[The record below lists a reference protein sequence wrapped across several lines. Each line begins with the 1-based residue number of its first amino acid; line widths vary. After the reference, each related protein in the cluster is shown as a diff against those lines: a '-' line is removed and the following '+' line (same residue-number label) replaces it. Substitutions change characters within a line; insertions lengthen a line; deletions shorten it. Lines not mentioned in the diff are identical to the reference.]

1 MTQVL
6 DVGTGGI
13 VSTNRA
19 TKDATRLASKDKYL
33 NLGVTFSVMGGLAT
47 IYLAARVYQQ
57 MFAWSAGMDSTNPVF
72 DTYWMTLLYT
82 ELSVLAIAA
91 AVVWSY
97 LWFSRDRHL
106 DKIEPKT
113 ELKRYFNLVSWIL
126 CYVFAVYF
134 TASFFGEEDA
144 SWHQVVVRDTSFTP
158 SHIILFY
165 LTIPLYIILGIGS
178 YLYAMTRL
186 PQFAKAIS
194 VPFVIGVAGPFLIL
208 PNLGFNEWGHAFW
221 LMEEL
226 FIAPL
231 HWGFV
236 VLGWSALALGGLL
249 MQVSPNIIELLKKIY
264 GEEEAEQLSNT
275 V

>member
-1 MTQVL
+1 MTHAL
-6 DVGTGGI
+6 DVGTSGA
-13 VSTNRA
+13 VSTSRA
-19 TKDATRLASKDKYL
+19 TKDATVQVNKEKYL
-33 NLGVTFSVMGGLAT
+33 NIGITLMVMGGLAL

-57 MFAWSAGMDSTNPVF
+57 MFAWSAGMDSTNPLF
-72 DTYWMTLLYT
+72 DTYWMTLLYG
-82 ELSVLAIAA
+82 ELITLAIVGL
-91 AVVWSY
+91 VVWSY
-97 LWFSRDRHL
+97 LWVTRDRQL
-106 DKIEPKT
+106 DRLEPRT
-113 ELKRYFNLVSWIL
+113 ELKRYFTLVAWIL

-165 LTIPLYIILGIGS
+165 LTIPLYIILGVGS
-178 YLYAMTRL
+178 YLYATTRL
-186 PQFAKAIS
+186 PQFARAIS
-194 VPFVIGVAGPFLIL
+194 VPFVIGVTGPFLIL

-249 MQVSPNIIELLKKIY
+249 MQVSPNIIGLLKTIY
-264 GEEEAEQLSNT
+264 GDEQSEELANSI
-275 V
+275 

>member
-1 MTQVL
+1 MTHAL
-6 DVGTGGI
+6 DVGPSGVAAT
-13 VSTNRA
+13 SRA
-19 TKDATRLASKDKYL
+19 TKDAAQPVAKEKYL
-33 NLGVTFSVMGGLAT
+33 NLGTTLMVLGGLGL
-47 IYLAARVYQQ
+47 IYLAARLYQQ
-57 MFAWSAGMDSTNPVF
+57 AFAWSAGMDSTNPLF
-72 DTYWMTLLYT
+72 DVYWMRLLYT
-82 ELSVLAIAA
+82 ELTVLAVAA

-97 LWFSRDRHL
+97 LWLTRDRHL
-106 DKIEPKT
+106 DDLQPRV
-113 ELKRYFNLVSWIL
+113 ELKRYFTMIAWIL

-144 SWHQVVVRDTSFTP
+144 IWHQVVVRDTSFTP
-158 SHIILFY
+158 SHIVLFY
-165 LTIPLYIILGIGS
+165 LTIPLYIILGVGS

-186 PQFAKAIS
+186 PQFARAIS
-194 VPFVIGVAGPFLIL
+194 VPFVIGVTGPFLIL
-208 PNLGFNEWGHAFW
+208 PNLGFDEWGHAFW

-249 MQVSPNIIELLKKIY
+249 MQVVPRMVELLRTVY
-264 GEEEAEQLSNT
+264 GNEDTEQLADT

>member
-1 MTQVL
+1 MTHAL
-6 DVGTGGI
+6 DVGVGGI
-13 VSTNRA
+13 VSTNRG
-19 TKDATRLASKDKYL
+19 TKDATDHATKDKYL
-33 NLGVTFSVMGGLAT
+33 NLSATLLVMGGLAM
-47 IYLAARVYQQ
+47 IYMAARVYQQ
-57 MFAWSAGMDSTNPVF
+57 MFAWSAGMDSTNPLF
-72 DTYWMTLLYT
+72 DTYWMNLLYT
-82 ELSVLAIAA
+82 ELAVLAIAA

-106 DKIEPKT
+106 NMIEAKT
-113 ELKRYFNLVSWIL
+113 ELKRYFTLIAWIL

-144 SWHQVVVRDTSFTP
+144 VWHQVVVRDTSFTP

-165 LTIPLYIILGIGS
+165 LTIPLYIILGVGS
-178 YLYAMTRL
+178 YMYAMTRL
-186 PQFAKAIS
+186 PQFARAIS
-194 VPFVIGVAGPFLIL
+194 VPFVIGVTGPFLIL

-249 MQVSPNIIELLKKIY
+249 MQVTPRVVELLKKIY
-264 GEEEAEQLSNT
+264 GAEEAEQLANSI
-275 V
+275 

>member
-1 MTQVL
+1 MTHAL
-6 DVGTGGI
+6 DVGTSGI

-19 TKDATRLASKDKYL
+19 TKDATKDKYL
-33 NLGVTFSVMGGLAT
+33 NLGVTLMVMGGLAM

-57 MFAWSAGMDSTNPVF
+57 MFAWSAGMDSTNPLF

-82 ELSVLAIAA
+82 ELTVLAIAA

-113 ELKRYFNLVSWIL
+113 ELKRYFNLVAWIL

-158 SHIILFY
+158 SHIVLFY

-194 VPFVIGVAGPFLIL
+194 VPFVIGVTGPFLIL

-249 MQVSPNIIELLKKIY
+249 MQVSPNVIELLKKIY
-264 GEEEAEQLSNT
+264 GAEEAEQLADT
-275 V
+275 I

>member
-1 MTQVL
+1 MTQTF
-6 DVGTGGI
+6 DVESGGI
-13 VSTNRA
+13 VSTSRA
-19 TKDATRLASKDKYL
+19 TGDAAKPATKDKYL
-33 NLGVTFSVMGGLAT
+33 NLGITLLVMGGLAV
-47 IYLAARVYQQ
+47 IYLGARIYQQ
-57 MFAWSAGMDSTNPVF
+57 VFAWSAGMDSTNPLF
-72 DTYWMTLLYT
+72 DKYWMTLLYT
-82 ELSVLAIAA
+82 ELTVLAIAA
-91 AVVWSY
+91 VVVWSY
-97 LWFSRDRHL
+97 LWLSRDRHL
-106 DKIEPKT
+106 DKIEPRT
-113 ELKRYFNLVSWIL
+113 ELKRYFTLIAWIL

-165 LTIPLYIILGIGS
+165 LTIPLYIILGVGS
-178 YLYAMTRL
+178 LLYATTRL
-186 PQFAKAIS
+186 PQFARAIS
-194 VPFVIGVAGPFLIL
+194 IPFVIGVTGPFLIL

-249 MQVSPNIIELLKKIY
+249 MQVSARMVELLKAIY
-264 GEEEAEQLSNT
+264 GAEAAEQLADSI
-275 V
+275 

>member
-6 DVGTGGI
+6 DVGTGGM
-13 VSTNRA
+13 VSTRRA
-19 TKDATRLASKDKYL
+19 TRDATRLASKDKYL
-33 NLGVTFSVMGGLAT
+33 NLGVTLSVMGGLAM

-57 MFAWSAGMDSTNPVF
+57 VFAWSAGMDSTNPLF

-91 AVVWSY
+91 VVVWSY

-106 DKIEPKT
+106 DLIEPKT
-113 ELKRYFNLVSWIL
+113 ELKRYFNLVAWIL
-126 CYVFAVYF
+126 CYVCAVYF

-194 VPFVIGVAGPFLIL
+194 VPFVIGVTGPFLIL

-249 MQVSPNIIELLKKIY
+249 MQVSPNIVELLKKIY

-275 V
+275 I

>member
-6 DVGTGGI
+6 DVATGGI

-19 TKDATRLASKDKYL
+19 TKDATRLATKDKYL
-33 NLGVTFSVMGGLAT
+33 NLGVTLSVMGGLAM

-57 MFAWSAGMDSTNPVF
+57 VFAWSAGMDSTNPLF

-82 ELSVLAIAA
+82 ELSVLAVAA
-91 AVVWSY
+91 VVVWSY

-106 DKIEPKT
+106 DTIEPKA

-186 PQFAKAIS
+186 PQFANATS
-194 VPFVIGVAGPFLIL
+194 VPFVIGVTGPFLIL

-264 GEEEAEQLSNT
+264 GEEAAEQLSNT
-275 V
+275 I

>member
-1 MTQVL
+1 MTQAL
-6 DVGTGGI
+6 DVGASGV
-13 VSTNRA
+13 VSTDRA
-19 TKDATRLASKDKYL
+19 TRDAAKDKAKEKYL
-33 NLGVTFSVMGGLAT
+33 NLGITLMVMGGLAM
-47 IYLAARVYQQ
+47 IYLAARLYQQ
-57 MFAWSAGMDSTNPVF
+57 AFAWSAGMDSTNPLF
-72 DTYWMTLLYT
+72 DKYWMTLLYT
-82 ELSVLAIAA
+82 ELTVLAVAA

-97 LWFSRDRHL
+97 LWLTRDRHL
-106 DKIEPKT
+106 DLIEPRT
-113 ELKRYFNLVSWIL
+113 ELKRYFTLVAWIL

-158 SHIILFY
+158 SHIVLFY
-165 LTIPLYIILGIGS
+165 LTIPLYIILGVGS
-178 YLYAMTRL
+178 YLYASTRL
-186 PQFAKAIS
+186 PQFARAIS
-194 VPFVIGVAGPFLIL
+194 VPFVIGVTGPFLIL

-249 MQVSPNIIELLKKIY
+249 MQVSPNIVELLKKIY
-264 GEEEAEQLSNT
+264 GTEETEHLADT
-275 V
+275 I